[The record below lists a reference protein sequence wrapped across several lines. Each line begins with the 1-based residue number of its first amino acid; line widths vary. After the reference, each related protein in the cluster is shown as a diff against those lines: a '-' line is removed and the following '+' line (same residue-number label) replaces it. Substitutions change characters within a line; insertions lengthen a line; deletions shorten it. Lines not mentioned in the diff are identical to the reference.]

1 MNSRVITRIKK
12 RDGEIVDFTQDKIT
26 NAIFKA
32 MKSQG
37 IDDYSQAK
45 TVSDIVTFVLE
56 DKFGGYTVPSVEQI
70 QDMVEHVLMKR
81 GYLEVAKSYILYRE
95 RHKSIREAKQTG

>member
-12 RDGEIVDFTQDKIT
+12 RDGEVVDFTQDKIT

-37 IDDYSQAK
+37 
-45 TVSDIVTFVLE
+45 
-56 DKFGGYTVPSVEQI
+56 
-70 QDMVEHVLMKR
+70 R
-81 GYLEVAKSYILYRE
+81 
-95 RHKSIREAKQTG
+95 